1 MQAIQVHEDGSLI
14 YEEVSDPI
22 LEKGSVKIKVYAAG
36 VNRAD
41 LLQAQGNYPPPDG
54 SSSIVGLEVSGTV
67 EAISEDVTEWKEG
80 DRVMALLPGGGYATQ
95 VVVPESLLLP
105 FPEEW
110 DFKQAAA
117 IPEAIYTA
125 YLNLC
130 YLGQLCEG
138 ETTLIHGGAGG
149 IGSMAIQVAKNFGAY
164 VISTAGTNDKVS
176 FCQELGSDFALNYH
190 TDNLKD
196 HILDFAPKGVHI
208 VLDPI
213 GDTQYGS
220 LHTKVLKPY
229 GQWLLIGLLG
239 GTKAELNMGRILAK
253 NLLLKGSTLRYQS
266 LDFKIH
272 LTQLIKAEILPLLTS
287 KAIVPC
293 VDQVFS
299 IADAEDAHAY
309 LRANKTKGKVILT
322 P

>member
-1 MQAIQVHEDGSLI
+1 MKAIQVQEDGSLL
-14 YEEVSDPI
+14 YKEMGDPV
-22 LEKGSVKIKVYAAG
+22 LEKGFARLKVHAAG

-41 LLQAQGNYPPPDG
+41 ILQAQGAYPPPDG
-54 SSSIVGLEVSGTV
+54 SSSILGLEVSGSI
-67 EAISEDVTEWKEG
+67 EAIHEDATDWTVG
-80 DRVMALLPGGGYATQ
+80 DRVMAILPGGGYATQ
-95 VVVPESLLLP
+95 VVVPVSLLLP

-110 DFKQAAA
+110 DFKQAAT

-138 ETTLIHGGAGG
+138 ETVLIHAGAGG
-149 IGSMAIQVAKNFGAY
+149 IGSMAIQLAKTFGAY
-164 VISTAGTNDKVS
+164 VISTSGTDSKVS
-176 FCQELGSDFALNYH
+176 FCQDLGADLALNYR
-190 TDNLKD
+190 TADLKD
-196 HILDFAPKGVHI
+196 PILAFTPKGVDI

-213 GDTQYGS
+213 GDTPFAS
-220 LHTKVLKPY
+220 LHTKVLKRY

-239 GTKAELNMGRILAK
+239 DTKAELNMGRMLAK

-272 LTQLIKAEILPLLTS
+272 LTNLIKAELIPLLAS
-287 KAIVPC
+287 KAIRPC
-293 VDQVFS
+293 LDQVFP
-299 IADAEDAHAY
+299 ITEAEEAHAY

>member
-1 MQAIQVHEDGSLI
+1 MRAIQVQEDGRLV
-14 YEEVSDPI
+14 YEEVDDPD
-22 LEKGSVKIKVYAAG
+22 LEKGCVKVNVYAAG

-41 LLQAQGNYPPPDG
+41 LLQAQGTYPPPVG
-54 SSSIVGLEVSGTV
+54 SSSILGLEVSGTI
-67 EAISEDVTEWKEG
+67 EAISEDVTEWKVG
-80 DRVMALLPGGGYATQ
+80 DRVMALLPGGGYAGQ
-95 VVVPESLLLP
+95 VIVPESLLLP
-105 FPEEW
+105 LPEDWSFTE
-110 DFKQAAA
+110 AATV
-117 IPEAIYTA
+117 PEAIYTA

-130 YLGQLCEG
+130 YLGQLCPG
-138 ETTLIHGGAGG
+138 ETVLIHAGAGG

-164 VISTAGTNDKVS
+164 VISTTGTFDKVS
-176 FCQELGSDFALNYH
+176 FCQQLGADLSLNYR
-190 TDNLKD
+190 TDELKNRM
-196 HILDFAPKGVHI
+196 LAFAPEGINI

-213 GDTQYGS
+213 GDTAYGS
-220 LHTKVLKPY
+220 LHTKVLKRY

-299 IADAEDAHAY
+299 IADAKDAHAY
-309 LRANKTKGKVILT
+309 LRANKTQGKVVLT

>member
-1 MQAIQVHEDGSLI
+1 MNAIQVQADGSLI
-14 YEEVSDPI
+14 YKEVSDPV
-22 LEKGSVKIKVYAAG
+22 LKSGSEKVKVHAAG

-41 LLQAQGNYPPPDG
+41 LLQAQGNYPPPEG
-54 SSSIVGLEVSGTV
+54 SSSILGLEVSGTI
-67 EAISEDVTEWKEG
+67 EAISEDVTDWEVG

-105 FPEEW
+105 FPEAW
-110 DFKQAAA
+110 DFEQAAA

-130 YLGQLCEG
+130 YLGQLCKG
-138 ETTLIHGGAGG
+138 ETVLIHAGAGG
-149 IGSMAIQVAKNFGAY
+149 IGSMAIQLAKTFGAD

-176 FCQELGSDFALNYH
+176 FCQELGADLALNYRI
-190 TDNLKD
+190 DDLKD
-196 HILDFAPKGVHI
+196 SILDFMPSGVDI

-213 GDTQYGS
+213 GDTKYAS
-220 LHTKVLKPY
+220 LHTKVLKRY

-239 GTKAELNMGRILAK
+239 DTKAELNMGRMLAK

-272 LTQLIKAEILPLLTS
+272 LTQLIKAEIIPLLNS
-287 KAIVPC
+287 KTLTPC
-293 VDQVFS
+293 LDLVFPM
-299 IADAEDAHAY
+299 ADAEEAHAY

>member
-1 MQAIQVHEDGSLI
+1 MQAIQVQADGSLL
-14 YEEVSDPI
+14 YEQVSDPV
-22 LEKGSVKIKVYAAG
+22 LEESSVKVKVNAAG

-41 LLQAQGNYPPPDG
+41 LLQAQGNYPPPQG
-54 SSSIVGLEVSGTV
+54 SSSILGLEVSGTI
-67 EAISEDVTEWKEG
+67 EAISEDVTDWEVG

-95 VVVPESLLLP
+95 VVVQASLLLP
-105 FPEEW
+105 FPEDW

-138 ETTLIHGGAGG
+138 ETVLIHAGAGG
-149 IGSMAIQVAKNFGAY
+149 IGSMAIQLAKTFGAN
-164 VISTAGTNDKVS
+164 VISTAGTNEKVS
-176 FCQELGSDFALNYH
+176 FCQELGADLPLNYR
-190 TDNLKD
+190 TNNLKD
-196 HILDFAPKGVHI
+196 AILDFAPNGVDI
-208 VLDPI
+208 ILDPI
-213 GDTQYGS
+213 GDTNYAS
-220 LHTKVLKPY
+220 LHTKILKRY

-239 GTKAELNMGRILAK
+239 DTKAELNMGRMLAK

-272 LTQLIKAEILPLLTS
+272 LTQLIKAEIIPLLES
-287 KAIVPC
+287 KAIRPC
-293 VDQVFS
+293 VDQVFP
-299 IADAEDAHAY
+299 ITDAEDAHAY